1 MGFRLQAKRAIIKA
15 EKDTL
20 ATMATSDLKPLLDQ
34 FASRLD
40 LVESQLKIPGGGGGG
55 GEAATPAAAGEVS
68 TER

>member
-1 MGFRLQAKRAIIKA
+1 
-15 EKDTL
+15 
-20 ATMATSDLKPLLDQ
+20 MATSDLQTLLDQ

-40 LVESQLKIPGGGGGG
+40 LVESQLNIPGGGGGG